1 MQLFEPLSTLNK
13 AMFLATLPFG
23 RRTGWAPQ
31 NRADRGIAWA
41 DAARLMWP
49 HMLAGVV
56 LTLGFALVS
65 LPATLLALPFT
76 LGMVLAIPLCVWSAD
91 PAVSAWLRARRIA
104 ATPEELAA
112 PGEA

>member
-1 MQLFEPLSTLNK
+1 
-13 AMFLATLPFG
+13 
-23 RRTGWAPQ
+23 
-31 NRADRGIAWA
+31 
-41 DAARLMWP
+41 
-49 HMLAGVV
+49 
-56 LTLGFALVS
+56 
-65 LPATLLALPFT
+65 LPFT

>member
-41 DAARLMWP
+41 DAARLLWP
-49 HMLAGVV
+49 HMLAGVA

-65 LPATLLALPFT
+65 VPALLLALPFT

-91 PAVSAWLRARRIA
+91 PAVSTRLRARRIA
-104 ATPEELAA
+104 ATPEELA
-112 PGEA
+112 PTGHE

>member
-1 MQLFEPLSTLNK
+1 
-13 AMFLATLPFG
+13 MFLATLPFG

-41 DAARLMWP
+41 DAARLLWP
-49 HMLAGVV
+49 HMLAGVA

-65 LPATLLALPFT
+65 VPALLLALPFT

-91 PAVSAWLRARRIA
+91 PAVSTRLRARRIA
-104 ATPEELAA
+104 ATPEELA
-112 PGEA
+112 PTGHE